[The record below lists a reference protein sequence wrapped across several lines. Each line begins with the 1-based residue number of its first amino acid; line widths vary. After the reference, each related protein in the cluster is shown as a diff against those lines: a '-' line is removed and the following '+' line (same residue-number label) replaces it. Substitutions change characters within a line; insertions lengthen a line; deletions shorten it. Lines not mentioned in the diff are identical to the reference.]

1 MESSNGNGISTTSDA
16 STIYISL
23 QVKLIIDN
31 IILMTFKR
39 PGFLVALMTGSLKA
53 RGSFNERKDI
63 LIANDLDA
71 VISLTSK

>member
-39 PGFLVALMTGSLKA
+39 FLVARVLMTGSLKA

-63 LIANDLDA
+63 NRQ
-71 VISLTSK
+71 

>member
-16 STIYISL
+16 STIISL

-31 IILMTFKR
+31 IILTTFKR
-39 PGFLVALMTGSLKA
+39 PGFLVARALMTGSLKA

-63 LIANDLDA
+63 NRQ
-71 VISLTSK
+71 

>member
-16 STIYISL
+16 STIISL

-39 PGFLVALMTGSLKA
+39 LGFLVALMTGSLKA

-63 LIANDLDA
+63 NRQ
-71 VISLTSK
+71 

>member
-31 IILMTFKR
+31 IILTTFKR
-39 PGFLVALMTGSLKA
+39 PGFLVARALMTGSLKA

-63 LIANDLDA
+63 NRQ
-71 VISLTSK
+71 

>member
-16 STIYISL
+16 STIISL

-39 PGFLVALMTGSLKA
+39 LGFLVALMTGSLKA

>member
-16 STIYISL
+16 STIISL

-39 PGFLVALMTGSLKA
+39 PGFLVARALMTGSLKA

-63 LIANDLDA
+63 NRQ
-71 VISLTSK
+71 